1 MPLSSAVSIHP
12 IEAKTGLARARLPEA
27 FLVSLYRAL
36 APYRGCAHG
45 CIYSDGRAEKYY
57 VEGDFA
63 RDISVRENLP
73 EIIERDVSAGV
84 GAREFG
90 AICIGSGVTDVYQGV
105 EAELGLT
112 RKTLEILSETGLP
125 LVILTKSDLIQRDF
139 DVISRFPKAV
149 VIFTATTVNAADAA
163 RLEPGASPPA
173 DRLAAVARAREAGFS
188 SGIMAM
194 PLCPG
199 ISDSDESL
207 DSLLDAA
214 LAAGAEFAYPG
225 GLTLRPGCQKDGF
238 FELLDRSY
246 PSLRPLYEELYR
258 ENRPSGMPLASL
270 SGGFHSRLDAKVR
283 GRGLSQMIPH
293 RIYRDLLSP
302 PDALFVLFCHMQTLY
317 SYRGIDTRPL
327 KAATDRYAAWLAEER
342 TSLRRKRIPI
352 LSSDP
357 FPITRILAE
366 RLSDRLS
373 ASPAASGAPSFLGNA
388 RLESLG
394 REILEGGRYFDYPS
408 LKIVKG

>member
-45 CIYSDGRAEKYY
+45 CIYCDGRAEKYY

-73 EIIERDVSAGV
+73 EIIARDVSAGV

-149 VIFTATTVNAADAA
+149 VIFTATTINAADAA
-163 RLEPGASPPA
+163 RLEPGASPP
-173 DRLAAVARAREAGFS
+173 RTGLPPSPARARRVFPPESWRCPCVPAYRTPTNRSIPFWTRPSPPERSSPIRAASPFVPAARKTASSSYWTEA
-188 SGIMAM
+188 
-194 PLCPG
+194 
-199 ISDSDESL
+199 
-207 DSLLDAA
+207 
-214 LAAGAEFAYPG
+214 
-225 GLTLRPGCQKDGF
+225 TRPCA
-238 FELLDRSY
+238 RSTKNSTGKTARPAC
-246 PSLRPLYEELYR
+246 PSLR
-258 ENRPSGMPLASL
+258 
-270 SGGFHSRLDAKVR
+270 
-283 GRGLSQMIPH
+283 
-293 RIYRDLLSP
+293 
-302 PDALFVLFCHMQTLY
+302 
-317 SYRGIDTRPL
+317 
-327 KAATDRYAAWLAEER
+327 
-342 TSLRRKRIPI
+342 
-352 LSSDP
+352 
-357 FPITRILAE
+357 
-366 RLSDRLS
+366 
-373 ASPAASGAPSFLGNA
+373 SPAGFIPASTPRCAAAAFP
-388 RLESLG
+388 R
-394 REILEGGRYFDYPS
+394 
-408 LKIVKG
+408 